1 MSEFGAEHHAASEEE
16 IREIKGALLEDTIR
30 TLRPAEP
37 LCVRET
43 ATVHDAVAAMLAKR
57 QAGVLV
63 IDADGRLTGIFT
75 ERDVLTRV
83 VGRDLDTRLTPLSA
97 VMTRNPEAVS
107 PRDRIAYALN
117 RMSVAGY
124 RTIPVVDAETRPI
137 GVVTVTD
144 FIRWLVDLFP
154 EAVTPTAPPN
164 DAPMAAEAAAIS
176 SSAWIVRIRK
186 RRDLARAVV
195 RFAGDSGDGMQL
207 TGEQFTLE
215 SAVAGSDL
223 ATLPNFPAEI
233 RAPAGTLF
241 GVSSFQ
247 LQFGSQRVYTPG
259 DRLDCLV
266 AMNPAALKVHLDDL
280 KPGGLLIVNTTAFD
294 RRNLDKAGYAANPL
308 DDPTLAERYRL
319 HKVDMT
325 ALTLEAI
332 RDLPL
337 NTKEKDRTKN
347 FFALGLVSWIYT
359 RPLDP
364 TLDWIKKKFAKNA
377 TIAEAN
383 ARVLKAGHAFGE
395 TAEIFSECYQL
406 EPAEMAPGLYRAMTG
421 NRALAWGLLAAA
433 ERSKVP
439 IVYGAYPITPASG
452 ILEELAMH
460 KRFRIRT
467 IQAEDE
473 IAAASAAIGASF
485 GGAVGVT
492 ASSGP
497 GIALKGEAIGLAV
510 TAELPLVIFDI
521 QRGGPSTGLPTK
533 TEQADLMQAL
543 YGRNSE
549 APVVVLAPATPG
561 DCFFIAYEAVRIAIK
576 YMVPVIVLSDGFLAN
591 GSEPWRIPDPNTL
604 PPIEVHF
611 RTDPDGFLPY
621 LRDPATLGRPWVRPG
636 TPGLEH
642 RIGGIEKQDGTGD
655 ISYDPDNHDHMVR
668 TRAEKVRRVAQEIP
682 PTSING
688 PATGDLLV
696 VGWGGTYGAIT
707 AAVERS
713 QADGKT
719 VASVHLRHLNP
730 LPPDLGHILR
740 EYRRVLVPEINSGQ
754 LVRVLRAE
762 YLVDAVG
769 FNRVRGLPLATE
781 DICDTINQL
790 VEGHS

>member
-1 MSEFGAEHHAASEEE
+1 MSETAA
-16 IREIKGALLEDTIR
+16 R
-30 TLRPAEP
+30 
-37 LCVRET
+37 
-43 ATVHDAVAAMLAKR
+43 
-57 QAGVLV
+57 
-63 IDADGRLTGIFT
+63 
-75 ERDVLTRV
+75 
-83 VGRDLDTRLTPLSA
+83 
-97 VMTRNPEAVS
+97 
-107 PRDRIAYALN
+107 
-117 RMSVAGY
+117 
-124 RTIPVVDAETRPI
+124 
-137 GVVTVTD
+137 
-144 FIRWLVDLFP
+144 
-154 EAVTPTAPPN
+154 AVTAPKP
-164 DAPMAAEAAAIS
+164 
-176 SSAWIVRIRK
+176 

-266 AMNPAALKVHLDDL
+266 AMNPAALKVHVDDL

-332 RDLPL
+332 QDLPL

-364 TLDWIKKKFAKNA
+364 TLDWIKRKFAKNA

-561 DCFFIAYEAVRIAIK
+561 DCFFIAYEAVRIATK
-576 YMVPVIVLSDGFLAN
+576 YMVPVMVLSDGFLAN
-591 GSEPWRIPDPNTL
+591 GSEPWRIPDPSTL

-611 RTDPDGFLPY
+611 RTDPNGFFPY

-713 QADGKT
+713 QADGKA

-790 VEGHS
+790 VEGH